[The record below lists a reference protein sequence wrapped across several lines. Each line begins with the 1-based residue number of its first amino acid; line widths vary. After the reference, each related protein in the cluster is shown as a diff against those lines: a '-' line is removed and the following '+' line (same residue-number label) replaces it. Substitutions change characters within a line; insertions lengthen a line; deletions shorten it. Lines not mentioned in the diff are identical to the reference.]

1 MKCNQNGLWSQ
12 SKSLRKLFVF
22 PHSTLLA
29 CMDEEVMRYIKKI
42 PNNIISFFG
51 IIILL

>member
-12 SKSLRKLFVF
+12 SKSLRKLSVF

-29 CMDEEVMRYIKKI
+29 CMNEEVMHYIKKKQ
-42 PNNIISFFG
+42 
-51 IIILL
+51 IILYHFLAL